1 MDKKTE
7 DKIFEE
13 KIPEKV
19 RTYQET
25 KKAKMKIFSND
36 NNINYERD
44 KNSSDTWG
52 LYSNKYNPDKT
63 ELYKTLES
71 FEEAKEEGKNLVT
84 SKQKYDNKLTRS
96 TIPLFRFNSDKGFEN
111 FKIKDKEAKKLKKYN
126 DLNGISERRQ
136 FETMKNF
143 TADEVASKTN
153 FVMKLT
159 NSKENIKAVY
169 QMQEDYNLGIYDKI
183 IEKGNLQNTKEN
195 DKYVEDAILA
205 KNFFD
210 KYEILNECYVDPKT
224 KMSAWVVGNK
234 ENNTIE
240 IFFGGSNN
248 PSGLILQN
256 NTNAD
261 WGNDARSVL
270 QTPPNYKVAYQ
281 FVNNFEKEYEKEKNG
296 KYKNYSKGIEAVN
309 GFSKGGGEAIYV
321 ASRKN
326 LKALVV
332 DPAPVISPGVH
343 IGNNKILAIVPGN
356 GDAMLNRAVN
366 IPGTK
371 LYTLEQKAGI
381 SEGKGKHKTSIIPAI
396 PVPAKGKGLFDD
408 HFADVYSVKKRFEE
422 TEKYISEIKDEHY
435 AYFNEEKGFENKLEN
450 ALFKEKKENKK
461 TNDINVIK

>member
-1 MDKKTE
+1 M
-7 DKIFEE
+7 
-13 KIPEKV
+13 
-19 RTYQET
+19 
-25 KKAKMKIFSND
+25 
-36 NNINYERD
+36 
-44 KNSSDTWG
+44 
-52 LYSNKYNPDKT
+52 
-63 ELYKTLES
+63 
-71 FEEAKEEGKNLVT
+71 
-84 SKQKYDNKLTRS
+84 
-96 TIPLFRFNSDKGFEN
+96 
-111 FKIKDKEAKKLKKYN
+111 
-126 DLNGISERRQ
+126 
-136 FETMKNF
+136 
-143 TADEVASKTN
+143 
-153 FVMKLT
+153 
-159 NSKENIKAVY
+159 
-169 QMQEDYNLGIYDKI
+169 
-183 IEKGNLQNTKEN
+183 
-195 DKYVEDAILA
+195 
-205 KNFFD
+205 
-210 KYEILNECYVDPKT
+210 
-224 KMSAWVVGNK
+224 
-234 ENNTIE
+234 
-240 IFFGGSNN
+240 
-248 PSGLILQN
+248 LI
-256 NTNAD
+256 
-261 WGNDARSVL
+261 
-270 QTPPNYKVAYQ
+270 
-281 FVNNFEKEYEKEKNG
+281 
-296 KYKNYSKGIEAVN
+296 IEAVN